1 MWDIGKKKLKN
12 ALNVSNQKNQQTRE
26 HRLQWNKVLEWVTKE
41 SHIIINRVMRILQER
56 TKHMANILIF
66 DGGSARQ

>member
-1 MWDIGKKKLKN
+1 MEQKN
-12 ALNVSNQKNQQTRE
+12 ALNVSNQKKNQQTRE

-66 DGGSARQ
+66 DRGSARQ